1 MTHRSEYEA
10 DIAEIARREGKFV
23 AIARYRDLTGA
34 GLRRARRAVEVIL
47 FCHGIPSMTP
57 PRFFPWQR
65 VLLLGGSVAVGLLL
79 AWALVALDT
88 LIFDRM

>member
-1 MTHRSEYEA
+1 MNSRVEFETE
-10 DIAEIARREGKFV
+10 IANLARREGKFV

-34 GLRRARRAVEVIL
+34 GPRRARRAVEVIL

-65 VLLLGGSVAVGLLL
+65 LLLLGSSMAVGLLL
-79 AWALVALDT
+79 AWALVAFDS